1 MHRTKIAHPIF
12 VAMRFSINAIGY
24 LFVAIF
30 VIVGAILLFVTIGH
44 TGDGWGYAA
53 DVLKANSWQSTE
65 LVSAH
70 HLFYNYLCYALNPIF
85 ISSNINPINGFTA
98 MNWMFYGLTIFVFYS
113 VLLALNYSKSQS
125 LWWSLLIAGCFGL
138 LRFSLENETYMLPLF
153 FALLGSH
160 FITNFKNSNS
170 HEYMGFAL
178 LAISVLFHQSYIF
191 WFLAFAINAISRR
204 RFIPLFILV
213 SMIVVFYLL
222 FAIKSNQSILSFIIH
237 DVDAGLVQVIPNIN
251 NLKFTLINGLRTIFQ
266 IHGNMLILIQN
277 WIIVSLIG
285 IAGLVLV
292 LFGVLHSL
300 RNSTLDLN
308 KVKFTAA
315 LRQRFQ
321 NPFFIAFLL
330 QLAFAF
336 YSVGNAEFMVMLPM
350 LFLLSFHDKVIP
362 VFNHIHQMA
371 LGLWIYNGV
380 FFIVPT
386 FMGSFDDVG
395 LSSKMLSKERPT
407 KPFVFISTQAIAIQN
422 KMEYEDAAK
431 KLNPRLQDNKTTA
444 DIINNMSDG
453 QFIIGQ
459 NPNEILRI
467 QDALNDENIEVYTD
481 NSIIFNKVGGGSR
494 AALLIDPKLK
504 NDLSNRTWQSVKED
518 GFSSPRR
525 KIQLFKMVRRVRLI
539 N

>member
-1 MHRTKIAHPIF
+1 
-12 VAMRFSINAIGY
+12 MRFSINAIGY

-53 DVLKANSWQSTE
+53 DVLKADSWQSTE

-98 MNWMFYGLTIFVFYS
+98 MNWMFYGLTIYVFYR
-113 VLLALNYSKSQS
+113 VIIALNYNKNQS
-125 LWWSLLIAGCFGL
+125 ICWSLLIAGCFGL
-138 LRFSLENETYMLPLF
+138 LRFSLENETYVLPLF

-170 HEYMGFAL
+170 HESMGFAL

-191 WFLAFAINAISRR
+191 WFFAFAINAISRR
-204 RFIPLFILV
+204 RFIPLFISV
-213 SMIVVFYLL
+213 SMIVISYLL
-222 FAIKSNQSILSFIIH
+222 FAIKLNQSILSFIIH

-266 IHGNMLILIQN
+266 VHGNMLILIQN

-285 IAGLVLV
+285 IAGMLLV

-300 RNSTLDLN
+300 RNSSFQSTLDLN
-308 KVKFTAA
+308 KLKFAA
-315 LRQRFQ
+315 VIKQRFQ
-321 NPFFIAFLL
+321 NPFFTAFLL

-362 VFNHIHQMA
+362 IFTHIHQMA

-422 KMEYEDAAK
+422 QMLYEDAAQK
-431 KLNPRLQDNKTTA
+431 FNPRSQDNKTTA
-444 DIINNMSDG
+444 DIINNLSDG

-467 QDALNDENIEVYTD
+467 QDALNEQNIEVYTD
-481 NSIIFNKVGGGSR
+481 NSIIFNKMGGGSR

-504 NDLSNRTWQSVKED
+504 SELSNQTWQTVKED
-518 GFSSPRR
+518 SFSSPRR
-525 KIQLFKMVRRVRLI
+525 KIQLFKMVRSVRLSH
-539 N
+539 

>member
-1 MHRTKIAHPIF
+1 
-12 VAMRFSINAIGY
+12 MRFSINAIGY

-30 VIVGAILLFVTIGH
+30 VIVGAILLFVTIRH

-53 DVLKANSWQSTE
+53 LVLKADSWQSTE

-85 ISSNINPINGFTA
+85 ISLNINPINGFTA
-98 MNWMFYGLTIFVFYS
+98 MNWMFYGLTIFIFYR
-113 VLLALNYSKSQS
+113 VLLAINYNKSQS
-125 LWWSLLIAGCFGL
+125 ICWSLLIAGCFGL
-138 LRFSLENETYMLPLF
+138 LRFSLENETYILPLF
-153 FALLGSH
+153 FSLLGSH

-191 WFLAFAINAISRR
+191 WFFAFAINAISRR
-204 RFIPLFILV
+204 RFIPLFISV
-213 SMIVVFYLL
+213 SMIVIFYLL

-266 IHGNMLILIQN
+266 VHGNMLILIQN
-277 WIIVSLIG
+277 WIVVSLVG
-285 IAGLVLV
+285 IAGMLLV

-308 KVKFTAA
+308 KVKFAA
-315 LRQRFQ
+315 AIKQRLQ
-321 NPFFIAFLL
+321 NPFFIAFHL
-330 QLAFAF
+330 QFAFAF
-336 YSVGNAEFMVMLPM
+336 YSVGNAEFMVMLPI

-362 VFNHIHQMA
+362 VFTHIHQMA

-422 KMEYEDAAK
+422 QMLYQDAAQK
-431 KLNPRLQDNKTTA
+431 FNPRSQDNKTTA
-444 DIINNMSDG
+444 DIINNLSDG

-467 QDALNDENIEVYTD
+467 QDAMNEENIEVYTD
-481 NSIIFNKVGGGSR
+481 NSIIFNKMGGGSR
-494 AALLIDPKLK
+494 AALLIDPNLK
-504 NDLSNRTWQSVKED
+504 SELSDRTWQTVKED
-518 GFSSPRR
+518 SFSSPRR
-525 KIQLFKMVRRVRLI
+525 KIQLFKMVRSVRLSH
-539 N
+539 

>member
-1 MHRTKIAHPIF
+1 
-12 VAMRFSINAIGY
+12 
-24 LFVAIF
+24 
-30 VIVGAILLFVTIGH
+30 
-44 TGDGWGYAA
+44 
-53 DVLKANSWQSTE
+53 
-65 LVSAH
+65 
-70 HLFYNYLCYALNPIF
+70 
-85 ISSNINPINGFTA
+85 
-98 MNWMFYGLTIFVFYS
+98 
-113 VLLALNYSKSQS
+113 
-125 LWWSLLIAGCFGL
+125 
-138 LRFSLENETYMLPLF
+138 
-153 FALLGSH
+153 
-160 FITNFKNSNS
+160 
-170 HEYMGFAL
+170 
-178 LAISVLFHQSYIF
+178 
-191 WFLAFAINAISRR
+191 
-204 RFIPLFILV
+204 
-213 SMIVVFYLL
+213 
-222 FAIKSNQSILSFIIH
+222 
-237 DVDAGLVQVIPNIN
+237 
-251 NLKFTLINGLRTIFQ
+251 
-266 IHGNMLILIQN
+266 MLILIQN

>member
-1 MHRTKIAHPIF
+1 
-12 VAMRFSINAIGY
+12 MRFSINAIGY

-53 DVLKANSWQSTE
+53 DVLRANSWQSTE

-98 MNWMFYGLTIFVFYS
+98 MNWIFYGLTIFVFYR
-113 VLLALNYSKSQS
+113 VLLALNYNKKESI
-125 LWWSLLIAGCFGL
+125 WWSLLIAGCFGL
-138 LRFSLENETYMLPLF
+138 LRFSLENETYILPLF

-160 FITNFKNSNS
+160 FISNFKNSNS
-170 HEYMGFAL
+170 HEYLGFTL

-191 WFLAFAINAISRR
+191 WFFAFAINAISRQ
-204 RFIPLFILV
+204 RFIPIFISV
-213 SMIVVFYLL
+213 SIIVISYLL
-222 FAIKSNQSILSFIIH
+222 FAIKLNQSILSFIIH

-251 NLKFTLINGLRTIFQ
+251 NLKFTLINGLRAIFQ
-266 IHGNMLILIQN
+266 VHGNMLILIQN
-277 WIIVSLIG
+277 YIVVSLVG
-285 IAGLVLV
+285 IAGMLLV

-308 KVKFTAA
+308 KVKFGAA
-315 LRQRFQ
+315 LRQRSQ
-321 NPFFIAFLL
+321 NPFFIAFIM

-336 YSVGNAEFMVMLPM
+336 YSVGNAEFMVMLPI

-362 VFNHIHQMA
+362 VFTHIHKMA

-395 LSSKMLSKERPT
+395 LTSKMLSKERPT

-422 KMEYEDAAK
+422 QMEYEGAAQKLKPRTQNK
-431 KLNPRLQDNKTTA
+431 KNTA
-444 DIINNMSDG
+444 DIINNISYG

-467 QDALNDENIEVYTD
+467 QDALNEENIEVYTD
-481 NSIIFNKVGGGSR
+481 NSIIFNKIGGGSR
-494 AALLIDPKLK
+494 AALLIDPNLK
-504 NDLSNRTWQSVKED
+504 SELSNRTWQTVKED
-518 GFSSPRR
+518 SFSSPHR
-525 KIQLFKMVRRVRLI
+525 KIQLFKMVRRIRLSQ
-539 N
+539 

>member
-53 DVLKANSWQSTE
+53 DVLKADSWQSTE
-65 LVSAH
+65 LISAH

-85 ISSNINPINGFTA
+85 ISGNINPINGFTA
-98 MNWMFYGLTIFVFYS
+98 MNWMFYGLTIYVFYR
-113 VLLALNYSKSQS
+113 VIIALNYNKNQS
-125 LWWSLLIAGCFGL
+125 ICWSLLIAGCFGL
-138 LRFSLENETYMLPLF
+138 LRFSLENETYVLPLF

-170 HEYMGFAL
+170 HESMGFAL

-191 WFLAFAINAISRR
+191 WFFAFAINAISRR
-204 RFIPLFILV
+204 RFIPLFISV
-213 SMIVVFYLL
+213 SMIVISYLL
-222 FAIKSNQSILSFIIH
+222 FAIKSNQSVLSFIIH

-266 IHGNMLILIQN
+266 VHGNMLILIQN
-277 WIIVSLIG
+277 WIILSLIG
-285 IAGLVLV
+285 IAGMLLV

-308 KVKFTAA
+308 KVKFVAA
-315 LRQRFQ
+315 LRQRFH
-321 NPFFIAFLL
+321 NPFFTAFLL

-362 VFNHIHQMA
+362 IFTHIHQMA
-371 LGLWIYNGV
+371 LGLWMYNGI

-395 LSSKMLSKERPT
+395 LTSKMLSKERPT

-422 KMEYEDAAK
+422 KMEYEDAAQ
-431 KLNPRLQDNKTTA
+431 KLSTRSQDNKTTA
-444 DIINNMSDG
+444 DIKNNLSHG

-467 QDALNDENIEVYTD
+467 QDALNEQKIEVYTD
-481 NSIIFNKVGGGSR
+481 NSIIFNKMGGGSR

-504 NDLSNRTWQSVKED
+504 SELSSRTWQTVKED
-518 GFSSPRR
+518 SVSSPCR
-525 KIQLFKMVRRVRLI
+525 KIQLFKMVRSVRLSH
-539 N
+539 

>member
-1 MHRTKIAHPIF
+1 
-12 VAMRFSINAIGY
+12 MRFSINAIGY

-98 MNWMFYGLTIFVFYS
+98 MNWMFYGLTIFIFYR
-113 VLLALNYSKSQS
+113 VLLDLNYNKNQS
-125 LWWSLLIAGCFGL
+125 ICWSLLIAGCFGL
-138 LRFSLENETYMLPLF
+138 LRFSIENETYILPLF

-204 RFIPLFILV
+204 RFIPLFISA
-213 SMIVVFYLL
+213 SMIVIFYLL

-315 LRQRFQ
+315 LRQWLQ
-321 NPFFIAFLL
+321 NPFFTAFLL

-336 YSVGNAEFMVMLPM
+336 YSVGNAEFMVMLPI

-362 VFNHIHQMA
+362 VFTHIHQMA

-386 FMGSFDDVG
+386 FMGSFDNVG

-422 KMEYEDAAK
+422 QMEYEGAAQ
-431 KLNPRLQDNKTTA
+431 KLNPSTQNKTTNA
-444 DIINNMSDG
+444 DIINNMSYG

-459 NPNEILRI
+459 NSNEILRI

-504 NDLSNRTWQSVKED
+504 NNLSNRTWQSVKED